1 MMICKVKY
9 INTFIIYILMSFRPQ
24 LFLEDK
30 NIKMLWEVI
39 LDDDIAKNKSQ
50 KDIIAINE
58 IFVDIAQQF
67 YNRDGKQHSDLF
79 SMNKTFI
86 SIIINFINTNFLT
99 HQQSTSP
106 KLMEIKPSQSIRA
119 EDISVRRL
127 NDFEKEFTIKQ
138 DEFKKAMTLPVPE
151 TPLFADNSR
160 DEPLSELDVIIK
172 RTIAQ
177 RNIEM
182 QEINNNNI
190 NKSEVEKWIK
200 GVETSVKNENTRE
213 NQNAMKL
220 IKIEKNDLPVSF
232 AILDL
237 NEKQCEKHI
246 TWGENNFH
254 QYDEL
259 NHAKLNEINV
269 MQKQI
274 NNIEIKVNDIFRM
287 IEKLLQ
293 KKIDL

>member
-1 MMICKVKY
+1 
-9 INTFIIYILMSFRPQ
+9 MSFRPQ

-67 YNRDGKQHSDLF
+67 YNREGTQHSDLF

-220 IKIEKNDLPVSF
+220 IKIEKNELPVSF